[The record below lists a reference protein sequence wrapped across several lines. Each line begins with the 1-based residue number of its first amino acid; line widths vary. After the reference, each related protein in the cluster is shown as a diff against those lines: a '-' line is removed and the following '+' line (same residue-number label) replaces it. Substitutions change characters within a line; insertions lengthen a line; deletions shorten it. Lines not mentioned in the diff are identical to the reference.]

1 MLSGKANSAPPKGFA
16 QQRGDAGAS
25 AQLPPR
31 SSRPWV
37 PRLPPLLAPVRSC
50 TGAQLRKPYFC
61 RSYSSCKE
69 HHKELIMAL
78 ESGGTWKH
86 TFRAEGS
93 GGSDHPEHH
102 LPAPATQLLTAPQV
116 FGSKLFCSTTPRPC
130 AWGRAAA
137 AWIRMGNFF
146 KSAFAVCLELFSLYG
161 EELLAAETHQDTRRR
176 RTTLHISLLIN
187 LFA

>member
-31 SSRPWV
+31 RSCPWV

-50 TGAQLRKPYFC
+50 TGAQLHKPYFC

-93 GGSDHPEHH
+93 GGSDLSITS
-102 LPAPATQLLTAPQV
+102 LPLRHNCLQLRRFLVQSNFVARHQGPVHGAELRQRGYEWEISLNQLLQYV
-116 FGSKLFCSTTPRPC
+116 
-130 AWGRAAA
+130 
-137 AWIRMGNFF
+137 
-146 KSAFAVCLELFSLYG
+146 
-161 EELLAAETHQDTRRR
+161 
-176 RTTLHISLLIN
+176 
-187 LFA
+187 